1 MHGWRRFFV
10 CIGTSINFSLAVT
23 GAFAQT
29 SNPGSEP
36 SPQSPVTSPPA
47 AGNVAPQNEVQPK
60 RPETLLRLNAV
71 RLRILFD
78 VRLFDAVSEKQQLE
92 QLGTFCRVWQ
102 EAFLREKGPWGFGIA
117 SEVSCNVLKPETAG
131 AHKAK
136 ESFDTWTLT
145 VEKTAIASKDVIQ
158 ARLCRPDLSAVKP
171 EETAADESEQ
181 RCEAK
186 KSFPWSEFRLRFVR
200 HRAFVRLLVASL
212 YDQLPLYA
220 AVSRNIVR
228 FDRLRIE
235 GFPEPSTPEVLYPPP
250 PQNLIFVEARFDP
263 RLNRFRLKEIG
274 QKDAILLTMSQM
286 GTVWIVSRDGRG
298 SRNLEFTK
306 NIESAYM
313 ALASIF
319 QLDQLK
325 FEKKVVESVANT
337 LLDRASLSFFLRADG
352 LIAAPLMSQ
361 QSGIGGSATLGWRL
375 RSRYLVTLGSSYVS
389 STFKVGTQVVEKDS
403 LGASNGTANVNLKEL
418 DGWLAGNYVH
428 TLRVGKVPPLDVSG
442 GARVGYISGTGEFR
456 APGGLPE
463 ENLTLRSRSVGIG
476 ALLGLSFP
484 LSSAF
489 QLANASTIDFALAT
503 SSLTVKSAL
512 EWSWII
518 SRIVTPGRPERPPG
532 FQLGLA
538 ATFASLSRR
547 FENNDS
553 ARKYKTDVTLNG
565 FQTSLFVERA
575 F

>member
-36 SPQSPVTSPPA
+36 SPQSSASSPPAAGNAAPQSSASSPPAAGNVAPQSPVTSPPA

-200 HRAFVRLLVASL
+200 HRAFVRLLVAS
-212 YDQLPLYA
+212 
-220 AVSRNIVR
+220 
-228 FDRLRIE
+228 
-235 GFPEPSTPEVLYPPP
+235 
-250 PQNLIFVEARFDP
+250 
-263 RLNRFRLKEIG
+263 
-274 QKDAILLTMSQM
+274 
-286 GTVWIVSRDGRG
+286 
-298 SRNLEFTK
+298 
-306 NIESAYM
+306 
-313 ALASIF
+313 
-319 QLDQLK
+319 
-325 FEKKVVESVANT
+325 
-337 LLDRASLSFFLRADG
+337 
-352 LIAAPLMSQ
+352 
-361 QSGIGGSATLGWRL
+361 
-375 RSRYLVTLGSSYVS
+375 
-389 STFKVGTQVVEKDS
+389 
-403 LGASNGTANVNLKEL
+403 
-418 DGWLAGNYVH
+418 
-428 TLRVGKVPPLDVSG
+428 
-442 GARVGYISGTGEFR
+442 
-456 APGGLPE
+456 
-463 ENLTLRSRSVGIG
+463 
-476 ALLGLSFP
+476 
-484 LSSAF
+484 
-489 QLANASTIDFALAT
+489 
-503 SSLTVKSAL
+503 
-512 EWSWII
+512 
-518 SRIVTPGRPERPPG
+518 
-532 FQLGLA
+532 
-538 ATFASLSRR
+538 
-547 FENNDS
+547 
-553 ARKYKTDVTLNG
+553 
-565 FQTSLFVERA
+565 
-575 F
+575 